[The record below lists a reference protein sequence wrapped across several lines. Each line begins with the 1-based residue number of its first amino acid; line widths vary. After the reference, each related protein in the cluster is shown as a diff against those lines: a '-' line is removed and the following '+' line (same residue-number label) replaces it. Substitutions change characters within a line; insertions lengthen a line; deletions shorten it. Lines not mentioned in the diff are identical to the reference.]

1 MIAVPALDRLIRFRA
16 DGLPVV
22 SLYAVVPV
30 DPRERQGF
38 HSRVNG
44 LLDELGTLA
53 EDQGLDRAARLSIR
67 EDIDRLRTA
76 VQQEHWKPHG
86 IGLFACSARDFFE
99 EVELPAEPR
108 DRVLVDATPWVRP
121 IAALLDKAYRA
132 CVVTLDRGRAVFW
145 EYQGDQLEPV
155 EELDDPVLRT
165 PDYTGG
171 RWGGRENVTHHRVE
185 ELAKQH
191 FRRVID
197 RLEHLFFP
205 EQDPEAQYQTVV
217 GGRPPQEAGAD
228 RRYDVLVVAEHGD
241 QVPGF
246 LDELPDRLRQKLA
259 GTVTDPSVDDRGALR
274 GQADEVLDRWERDR
288 ERQQVEH
295 VLELEAMGGLGV
307 TGLHRCLWAAAS
319 KAVGTLLVQEG
330 DGAPGVVCDVCGWLG
345 ESGDTCPVS
354 ADQLRHTPD
363 VVDQLLQSV
372 LRDSGEV
379 RTLAEDSLPEGRSP
393 AAHLRFPLP
402 PEPTT

>member
-1 MIAVPALDRLIRFRA
+1 
-16 DGLPVV
+16 
-22 SLYAVVPV
+22 
-30 DPRERQGF
+30 
-38 HSRVNG
+38 
-44 LLDELGTLA
+44 
-53 EDQGLDRAARLSIR
+53 
-67 EDIDRLRTA
+67 
-76 VQQEHWKPHG
+76 
-86 IGLFACSARDFFE
+86 
-99 EVELPAEPR
+99 
-108 DRVLVDATPWVRP
+108 VRP

-132 CVVTLDRGRAVFW
+132 CVVTLDRGRAVLW
-145 EYQGDQLEPV
+145 EYQVDRLEPI

-165 PDYTGG
+165 SDYTGG
-171 RWGGRENVTHHRVE
+171 RWGGRENTTQHKVE

-191 FRRVID
+191 FRRVVD

-205 EQDPEAQYQTVV
+205 EQDPEVQYQTVV
-217 GGRPPQEAGAD
+217 EGRSGQAAGAD
-228 RRYDVLVVAEHGD
+228 QRYDVLVVAEHGD

-259 GTVTDPSVDDRGALR
+259 GTFTDPSVDDRGVLKGGA
-274 GQADEVLDRWERDR
+274 AAVLDRWERDR

-307 TGLHRCLWAAAS
+307 TGLHACLWAASS
-319 KAVGTLLVQEG
+319 KAIGTLLLQEG

-345 ESGDTCPVS
+345 ETGDTCPVS
-354 ADQLRHTPD
+354 GDQLRHTPD

-379 RTLAEDSLPEGRSP
+379 RTVADSSLPEGRSP

-402 PEPTT
+402 PEPPA